1 MTSALRLLAAVFLV
15 FSLQAAPA
23 AGQGAVDRNCSDDR
37 GIDRCSAEQ
46 QRRTRERFGVPSIEE
61 HGAAGDQVRRA
72 FYVDGYGRD
81 LVAIVF
87 VRPRGREPELRV
99 HFFQDDEGAE
109 RWEPLVAPVPGPVW
123 EDVIRRSEHFDR
135 ELVGLPPPP
144 PESNVIILCIHSWVF
159 TVEAVDPGGEDE
171 QPTIRRRTEDGC
183 QNGLAEAYADE
194 LERAAVPLIPHCAR
208 LDPELHRGHASLLAA
223 CGALSG
229 DRLAAAVV
237 MNRVSLFRHIREPED
252 ASVISSL
259 FEHDSVVD
267 WNGER
272 NEGPWSAAAFWASK
286 VGVGDGGIP
295 FFYSNVHGESAD
307 RVRAT
312 GMLSRLGAEDGH
324 ETALVEQIWTRDGSD
339 FIIESISV
347 GPFER
352 SAAE

>member
-23 AGQGAVDRNCSDDR
+23 AGQAPVDRNCSDDR

-61 HGAAGDQVRRA
+61 HAAAGDQVRRA

-99 HFFQDDEGAE
+99 HFFQDEGAE

-144 PESNVIILCIHSWVF
+144 PESNVITFCLHSWVF
-159 TVEAVDPGGEDE
+159 TVEAVDPAEEDE
-171 QPTIRRRTEDGC
+171 QPVVRRRTEDAC
-183 QNGLAEAYADE
+183 QDGLAEAYAGE

-208 LDPELHRGHASLLAA
+208 LDPQLHRGHASLLAA

-229 DRLAAAVV
+229 DRLAAAEV
-237 MNRVSLFRHIREPED
+237 MNRVSLFRNITEPED

-259 FEHDSVVD
+259 FEPDSIVD

-272 NEGPWSAAAFWASK
+272 NEGPWSAATFWAAK
-286 VGVGDGGIP
+286 VGIGDGGIP

-307 RVRAT
+307 RVRVT
-312 GMLSRLGAEDGH
+312 GMLSRPLAGGAY
-324 ETALVEQIWTRDGSD
+324 ETALVEQIWARDGSA
-339 FIIESISV
+339 FSIESISV
-347 GPFER
+347 GPFQR
-352 SAAE
+352 SAPE